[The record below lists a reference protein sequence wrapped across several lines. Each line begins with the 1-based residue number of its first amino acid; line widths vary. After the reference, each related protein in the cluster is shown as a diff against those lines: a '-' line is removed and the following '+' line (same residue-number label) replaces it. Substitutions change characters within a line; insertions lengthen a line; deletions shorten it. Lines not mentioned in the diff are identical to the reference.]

1 MDSDE
6 LDGMF
11 NGWASLNA
19 TSYDKLQSGEYKVLI
34 QVSPEPIK
42 ELGGIP
48 SIAQLAKTDE
58 QKRLVRLTTTVPYQ
72 YARSFLVGPKVPKER
87 VAEIRNAF
95 EKTMTDPKFLADAKK
110 GRLKISPIKGTD
122 LQSYVREF
130 LGMPADEKA
139 KVLGVVAGK

>member
-1 MDSDE
+1 MS
-6 LDGMF
+6 
-11 NGWASLNA
+11 
-19 TSYDKLQSGEYKVLI
+19 
-34 QVSPEPIK
+34 
-42 ELGGIP
+42 
-48 SIAQLAKTDE
+48 
-58 QKRLVRLTTTVPYQ
+58 
-72 YARSFLVGPKVPKER
+72 KER